1 MRLFFCI
8 LLGSMVSIAYSQSRV
23 EGMLSDVSGAGI
35 DGAIV
40 KISVD
45 STVIAYA
52 ISDKGHFD
60 VAFNTV
66 AKKVWLIAES
76 MGYES
81 VKNEILN
88 ASQTCHI
95 TMKEKVTQLK
105 EVVVKAPAI
114 YQRGDTLSFHLSAYT
129 TQSDYTLKDALKK
142 LPGIN
147 VEESGHIKY
156 LGKDISNFYIDG
168 MDLLGGKYNI
178 ATTNI
183 PASYVNSVQ
192 VLNNHQAVNMNKDIF
207 SDDVAININ
216 MNNSARLKPIGT
228 YEGAVGY
235 GDDWLYKVSG
245 AGMLFKP
252 RFQTIATLKV
262 GNVHSFASDE
272 VASLFG
278 GIEEESKAEKLM
290 GNLSASTPPMDKDR
304 YASPLERLFSVNFIQ
319 KMTETA
325 TLRGNVDYSYSKSQ
339 YNYDIQRN
347 FYDGDDNILIS
358 QGINSLSTSHV
369 PSFSIVYKN
378 NASTSYLNNSLFGKA
393 TFLSNNL
400 PTTENGQALMQQQ
413 SIRDY
418 YVGNDFSYSW
428 RKKKLR
434 WRLSSSLLF
443 FNTPHVRLAVTNE
456 ENDIHQSAN
465 SLNFQTKNT
474 LSAVYDFKNSRFYFP
489 LSLNYSADEIQT
501 DLQFFRENT
510 DNKNDMTGG
519 NLSVAF
525 APRYEYT
532 HPKRLYVFRADVP
545 VRIDYIHNRNHIQ
558 NEKDK
563 FSFFSVCP
571 GFYFNY
577 KVSSR
582 SVLRT
587 EVTYTRNF
595 GDILD
600 FLTFPVQTDN
610 TTQKIS
616 SGILQDNKSLM
627 ASLHY
632 DYKIPLD
639 MWFVNADLIYQRE
652 HDNLLSSQNVT
663 SDLIQSTYLYMP
675 NNTHGITA
683 QLGVTKQIESIK
695 TKISLNGLYLWRQQQ
710 AEQNSLLTTYAWQS
724 AGISPRLT
732 SQPCKYFEL
741 DYSGEMSKT
750 FLHYEDIR
758 KGYWSQVHKISLK
771 ITPVQSVILSVSS
784 DIVKK
789 DITENQSKT
798 MGLLDFDVTWLFKA
812 LRFNLSL
819 QNALNQDSYSY
830 TTYNSINTYTY
841 NYRLRGRELIFTLA
855 VTL

>member
-66 AKKVWLIAES
+66 AKRVWLIAES

-339 YNYDIQRN
+339 YDYDIQRN

-378 NASTSYLNNSLFGKA
+378 NASTSYLNNSLFGRA

-413 SIRDY
+413 SMRDY
-418 YVGNDFSYSW
+418 YVGNNFSYSW

-434 WRLSSSLLF
+434 WRLSSSLLL

-489 LSLNYSADEIQT
+489 LSLNYSADQIQT
-501 DLQFFRENT
+501 DLQSCRENT

-532 HPKRLYVFRADVP
+532 HPKRLYVFRVDVP
-545 VRIDYIHNRNHIQ
+545 MRIDYIHNKNHMQ

-675 NNTHGITA
+675 NNTHGIMA

-695 TKISLNGLYLWRQQQ
+695 TKISLNGLYMWKQQQ

-812 LRFNLSL
+812 FRFNLSL